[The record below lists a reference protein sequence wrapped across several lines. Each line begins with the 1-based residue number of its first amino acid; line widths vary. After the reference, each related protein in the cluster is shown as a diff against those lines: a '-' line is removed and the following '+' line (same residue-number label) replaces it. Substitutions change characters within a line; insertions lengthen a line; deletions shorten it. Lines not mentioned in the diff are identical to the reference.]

1 MNSYCGYCGCFN
13 VTCFPFYFNFMFY
26 VPVTAGN
33 VLICNTPRVAEN
45 SNFCH
50 IVVLDKVNFLQPLM
64 LTEAAFLSLLAHP
77 HLHYVVLFVY

>member
-1 MNSYCGYCGCFN
+1 MNSYYGYCGCFN
-13 VTCFPFYFNFMFY
+13 VMCFPFPFISILGYFDM
-26 VPVTAGN
+26 PVTAGN
-33 VLICNTPRVAEN
+33 TLICNTPQVAEN

-77 HLHYVVLFVY
+77 HLL